1 MKYVHWAVVVSAVAL
16 DFASEVGAQSPHVR
30 LEVFNSFEY
39 SEETG
44 DLWGMEVIL
53 ARTTVGACVSYRD
66 AEGAPGLQQIVPAEI
81 RGDSLFFTI
90 PPDSGFEFHGVR
102 GVSDSTWTEAT
113 PASHFR
119 ARIRADGLWVQIDGQ
134 QQDSGLLPRRRRA
147 YFPVSARTLSN
158 VALQQIKA
166 PRSAR
171 CTRKP

>member
-1 MKYVHWAVVVSAVAL
+1 MKYVRWAVVASAIVL
-16 DFASEVGAQSPHVR
+16 GSASGAGAQSPRVT
-30 LEVFNSFEY
+30 LEVFSSLKY
-39 SEETG
+39 SEESG

-53 ARTTVGACVSYRD
+53 VRTTAGACASYLD
-66 AEGAPGLQQIVPAEI
+66 SEGEPRKQQIVAAEV

-90 PPDSGFEFHGVR
+90 PPDSGFEFYR
-102 GVSDSTWTEAT
+102 APGVSDSTWTEVT

-134 QQDSGLLPRRRRA
+134 QQEPGLLPRRRRA
-147 YFPVSARTLSN
+147 YFPASTRALSN
-158 VALQQIKA
+158 VALQQTRA